1 MHLYTQT
8 EWEGSSVGHLHLKWT
23 DNGGGGELKAG
34 GQLKRQRG
42 EVVGHRS
49 EVGGGVITVPWPPV
63 THVCF
68 RFLLLWKKQSGEIVL
83 KIIFTEQGEVVTYQH
98 QTKRER
104 LNHAVKR
111 VSAFY
116 VSKNVCAG
124 GLFGEC
130 VSLFSHWNRLWSDFN
145 KSLIFLWF
153 LKPFHCES
161 WDCIQVC
168 GNCFVFVGEC
178 LSCVMWC
185 KSTKQ

>member
-8 EWEGSSVGHLHLKWT
+8 EWEGSSVGHLNLKWT

-49 EVGGGVITVPWPPV
+49 EVGGGVITVPRPPV
-63 THVCF
+63 THVCCC
-68 RFLLLWKKQSGEIVL
+68 FLLLWKKQSGEIVL

-104 LNHAVKR
+104 LNHAVKH